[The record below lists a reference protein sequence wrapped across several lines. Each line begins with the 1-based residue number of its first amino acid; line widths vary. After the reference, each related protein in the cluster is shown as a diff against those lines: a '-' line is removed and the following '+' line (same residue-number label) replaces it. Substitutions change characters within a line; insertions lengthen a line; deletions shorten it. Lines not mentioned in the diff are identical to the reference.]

1 MSTSSASAHATSAWL
16 RAPWWDLGCLGF
28 CWVPFYLWVVYGLGL
43 DGQAGTM
50 ATPALALATVVA
62 LAITYVHRHYTFV
75 LVYGDRG
82 TFSRRAREFI
92 VAPFLVFGVIGLMR
106 AFRGTELVAGVS
118 PWMVVL
124 VAVGAWNIWHTV
136 MQRYGILRVYGG
148 KSRGGLEVS
157 AHGKRDLA
165 LLWSTV
171 LLVAALVLVFRAETF
186 ASHANAARLLRVL
199 RPILEGPVPW
209 ALLGGSAS
217 LWAVVFGRWLRHE
230 VRAEVD
236 SRAPRLLFLASTAA
250 LFAVFLVHGPVI
262 GYLCF
267 GVAHALEYV
276 AFVHHFGERKFSR
289 DPANKGLVARWM
301 RQPWIFGVLLSG
313 LLLLLFLS
321 LREHRKTDVYL
332 VYYMGTSL
340 LHFLFD
346 GWIWKVRTPAVGAHL
361 GVRGGVASSR

>member
-1 MSTSSASAHATSAWL
+1 MSTSSASANATSAWL
-16 RAPWWDLGCLGF
+16 RAPWWDLGCLAF
-28 CWVPFYLWVVYGLGL
+28 CWVPFYVWVVHGLGL
-43 DGQAGTM
+43 DGQAGTT

-92 VAPFLVFGVIGLMR
+92 VAPVLVFGVVGLMR
-106 AFRGTELVAGVS
+106 AFRGAELIAGVS

-124 VAVGAWNIWHTV
+124 VAVGTWNIWHTV

-148 KSRGGLEVS
+148 KSRGGLEVR

-171 LLVAALVLVFRAETF
+171 LLVAVLVLVFRAETF

-199 RPILEGPVPW
+199 RPILAGPTPW
-209 ALLGGSAS
+209 ILLGGSVS
-217 LWAVVFGRWLRHE
+217 LWALAFGRWVRHE
-230 VRAEVD
+230 AEAEVE
-236 SRAPRLLFLASTAA
+236 SRAPRLLFLGSTAA
-250 LFAVFLVHGPVI
+250 LFAIFLVHGPVV

-267 GVAHALEYV
+267 GVAHSLEYV

-289 DPANKGLVARWM
+289 DPTNKGVVARWM

-332 VYYMGTSL
+332 VYYMGTSV

-346 GWIWKVRTPAVGAHL
+346 GWIWKVRTPAVGDHL
-361 GVRGGVASSR
+361 GVRGAAASQR